1 MNTTRRLIIPA
12 AQLRITLERLAAQLL
27 ERHGDFGNTVIIGLQ
42 PRGSLLAARLHRL
55 LEQQSGQ
62 TILFGKL
69 DATFYRDDFRRG
81 KEPLIPS
88 SNDISFSIE
97 GKQVI
102 LVDDVLY
109 TGRTVRAGLDAL
121 LDFGRPEK
129 VELLVLVERLYTQE
143 IPIHPDYVG
152 RKVNTM
158 PGEKVVVSWSETEGE
173 DNIWIISQ

>member
-1 MNTTRRLIIPA
+1 MNSSRRLIIPA
-12 AQLRITLERLAAQLL
+12 TQLQITLERLTAQLI
-27 ERHGDFGNTVIIGLQ
+27 ERHGDFSNTVIIGLQ
-42 PRGSLLAARLHRL
+42 PRGSLLAERLHRL
-55 LEQQSGQ
+55 VEFQTQSR
-62 TILFGKL
+62 IAFGKL
-69 DATFYRDDFRRG
+69 DVTFYRDDFRRG

-88 SNDISFSIE
+88 SNHIEFSIE
-97 GKQVI
+97 GKQVV